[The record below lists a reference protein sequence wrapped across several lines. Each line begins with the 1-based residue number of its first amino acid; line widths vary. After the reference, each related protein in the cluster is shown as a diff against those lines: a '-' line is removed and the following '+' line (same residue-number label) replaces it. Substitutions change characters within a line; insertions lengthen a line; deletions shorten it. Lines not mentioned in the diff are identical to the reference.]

1 MSATTDTPSTIEE
14 LPDDTPTGIVPETDT
29 PDGAPTEADTN
40 GSATDASTAANNATP
55 EGPTDADDA
64 LLDNLSAQLAGAQPN
79 DGGEDNGEAPAPPPE
94 EPMPSPAECLTKHLG
109 DRLIQAMAK
118 RSDDE
123 LKPLRTLH
131 SLEEMGVAAETLHR
145 AMRPHFRNVQ
155 MMQQYQPRKG
165 THAHK
170 KQWQQEFH
178 KMYRTYED
186 ANHEYED
193 QRDEL
198 RGVVRDFL
206 HALEDK
212 EQRDR
217 QAYARIHK
225 PFSKGKRGHFW
236 RAVEA
241 DDPDALLKTLDDAET
256 VKQARWGVFR
266 PSRDADAVEDRPLL
280 CLLAGNRRG
289 VPAGGAVRCIE
300 ALLQAYPDAFSKAD
314 AEEAVA
320 FVEGRGL
327 SEARAGCVRALGA
340 V

>member
-1 MSATTDTPSTIEE
+1 MPATTDADTPSTIEE
-14 LPDDTPTGIVPETDT
+14 LPDDTPADIVPETDT
-29 PDGAPTEADTN
+29 SDAKEP
-40 GSATDASTAANNATP
+40 ATDAENATP
-55 EGPTDADDA
+55 DPSTDADDA
-64 LLDNLSAQLAGAQPN
+64 LLDDLSAQLAGAQAN
-79 DGGEDNGEAPAPPPE
+79 DGGEDNDEAPAPPPE

-109 DRLIQAMAK
+109 DRLVQAMAK

-165 THAHK
+165 THAQK
-170 KQWQQEFH
+170 KQWQQAFH

-186 ANHEYED
+186 ANNEYED

-217 QAYARIHK
+217 QAYARDHK

-241 DDPDALLKTLDDAET
+241 DDPDALLKTLDNAET

-289 VPAGGAVRCIE
+289 VPPGGAVRCIE
-300 ALLQAYPDAFSKAD
+300 ALLQAYPEAFSKAD

-327 SEARAGCVRALGA
+327 SEVRAGCVRALG

>member
-1 MSATTDTPSTIEE
+1 MSATTDTDTPSTIEE
-14 LPDDTPTGIVPETDT
+14 LPDDAPTSIDPEMDT
-29 PDGAPTEADTN
+29 HTEADTDKAD
-40 GSATDASTAANNATP
+40 S
-55 EGPTDADDA
+55 DDA
-64 LLDNLSAQLAGAQPN
+64 LLEGLSAQLADSQANGGDSV
-79 DGGEDNGEAPAPPPE
+79 DGVPAPPPE

-109 DRLIQAMAK
+109 NYLHKAMAK

-155 MMQQYQPRKG
+155 MMQQYRPSKG
-165 THAHK
+165 THAQK
-170 KQWQQEFH
+170 KQWEQAFH

-186 ANHEYED
+186 ANNEYED

-241 DDPDALLKTLDDAET
+241 DDPDALLKTLDDINT

-266 PSRDADAVEDRPLL
+266 PSRNANAVENRSLL
-280 CLLAGNRRG
+280 CILAGNRRG
-289 VPAGGAVRCIE
+289 VPANGAVRSIK
-300 ALLQAYPDAFSKAD
+300 ALIQEYPTAFTKMD
-314 AEEAVA
+314 VEEAIA
-320 FVEGRGL
+320 FVESRGL
-327 SEARAGCVRALGA
+327 SKAREQCVRALRETGL
-340 V
+340 

>member
-1 MSATTDTPSTIEE
+1 MSTTTDVDIPSTIEE
-14 LPDDTPTGIVPETDT
+14 LPDDTPTSTVAET
-29 PDGAPTEADTN
+29 N
-40 GSATDASTAANNATP
+40 ISTTP
-55 EGPTDADDA
+55 EDPTDADDA
-64 LLDNLSAQLAGAQPN
+64 LLNDLSAQLADAQEN
-79 DGGEDNGEAPAPPPE
+79 DSSEDNTNEPAPPPE

-109 DRLIQAMAK
+109 DRLIKAMAK

-155 MMQQYQPRKG
+155 MMQKYQPRKG
-165 THAHK
+165 THAQK
-170 KQWQQEFH
+170 KQWQQAFH

-186 ANHEYED
+186 ANNEYED

-198 RGVVRDFL
+198 CGVVRDFL

-289 VPAGGAVRCIE
+289 VPPGGAVRCIE
-300 ALLQAYPDAFSKAD
+300 ALLQAYPTAFSKED

-320 FVEGRGL
+320 FVQSRGL
-327 SEARAGCVRALGA
+327 SEARVECVKALGA
-340 V
+340 

>member
-14 LPDDTPTGIVPETDT
+14 LPDDAPTGIVPETDT
-29 PDGAPTEADTN
+29 SDAKEP
-40 GSATDASTAANNATP
+40 ATDAENATP
-55 EGPTDADDA
+55 DPSTDADDA
-64 LLDNLSAQLAGAQPN
+64 LLDDLSAQLAGAQAN
-79 DGGEDNGEAPAPPPE
+79 EGGEDNGEVPAPPPE

-109 DRLIQAMAK
+109 DRLTQAMAK

-131 SLEEMGVAAETLHR
+131 SLEEMGVAAETLQR
-145 AMRPHFRNVQ
+145 AIIPHLRNVQ

-165 THAHK
+165 TRAQ
-170 KQWQQEFH
+170 KQHWQDAFH
-178 KMYRTYED
+178 KMRRTYED

-217 QAYARIHK
+217 QAYARDHK

-241 DDPDALLKTLDDAET
+241 DDPDALLKTLDDSET

-266 PSRDADAVEDRPLL
+266 PSRDADAVDDRPLL

-289 VPAGGAVRCIE
+289 VPTGGAVRCIE

-327 SEARAGCVRALGA
+327 SKARAGCVRALG

>member
-1 MSATTDTPSTIEE
+1 MRPCAT
-14 LPDDTPTGIVPETDT
+14 
-29 PDGAPTEADTN
+29 
-40 GSATDASTAANNATP
+40 
-55 EGPTDADDA
+55 
-64 LLDNLSAQLAGAQPN
+64 
-79 DGGEDNGEAPAPPPE
+79 PE

-109 DRLIQAMAK
+109 DRLTQAMTK
-118 RSDDE
+118 RSDNE

-131 SLEEMGVAAETLHR
+131 SLEEMGVAAEPPPR
-145 AMRPHFRNVQ
+145 NAPHFRNVQ
-155 MMQQYQPRKG
+155 MMQQYQPRRG
-165 THAHK
+165 THAQK
-170 KQWQQEFH
+170 KQWQQAFH

-186 ANHEYED
+186 ANNEYGD

-241 DDPDALLKTLDDAET
+241 DDPDALLKTLDDVET
-256 VKQARWGVFR
+256 VKQARWAVFR
-266 PSRDADAVEDRPLL
+266 PSRDADAVEERPLL

-289 VPAGGAVRCIE
+289 VPAGGAVRCIK
-300 ALLQAYPDAFSKAD
+300 ALLQARRPFAKRRS
-314 AEEAVA
+314 
-320 FVEGRGL
+320 RRWPL
-327 SEARAGCVRALGA
+327 WRALA
-340 V
+340 ERARSSA

>member
-1 MSATTDTPSTIEE
+1 MSATTDADTPSTIEE
-14 LPDDTPTGIVPETDT
+14 LPDDAPTGIVPETDT
-29 PDGAPTEADTN
+29 PDVNEP
-40 GSATDASTAANNATP
+40 ATDVFTDANNATP

-64 LLDNLSAQLAGAQPN
+64 LLDDLSAQLAGAQAN
-79 DGGEDNGEAPAPPPE
+79 DGGEGNEEAPAPPPE
-94 EPMPSPAECLTKHLG
+94 EPMPSPAECLRKHLG
-109 DRLIQAMAK
+109 DRLTMAMAK

-165 THAHK
+165 THAQK
-170 KQWQQEFH
+170 KQWQQAFH

-186 ANHEYED
+186 ANNEYED

-198 RGVVRDFL
+198 RVVVRDFL

-289 VPAGGAVRCIE
+289 VPPGGAVRCIE
-300 ALLQAYPDAFSKAD
+300 ALLRAYPDAFSKED
-314 AEEAVA
+314 AEEAMA
-320 FVEGRGL
+320 FVERRGL
-327 SEARAGCVRALGA
+327 SEARAECVRALEA
-340 V
+340 VKA

>member
-1 MSATTDTPSTIEE
+1 MSATTDADTPSTIEE
-14 LPDDTPTGIVPETDT
+14 LPDDAPTGIVPETDT
-29 PDGAPTEADTN
+29 PDANEPATEATDNGTN
-40 GSATDASTAANNATP
+40 
-55 EGPTDADDA
+55 ADDA
-64 LLDNLSAQLAGAQPN
+64 LLDDLSAQLADAQAN
-79 DGGEDNGEAPAPPPE
+79 DGGEDNDEAPAPPPE

-109 DRLIQAMAK
+109 DRLTQAMTK
-118 RSDDE
+118 RSDNE

-155 MMQQYQPRKG
+155 MMQQYQPRRG
-165 THAHK
+165 THAQK
-170 KQWQQEFH
+170 KQWQQAFH

-186 ANHEYED
+186 ANNEYED
-193 QRDEL
+193 QRNEL

-206 HALEDK
+206 HALEDR

-217 QAYARIHK
+217 QLYARIHK

-241 DDPDALLKTLDDAET
+241 DDPDALLKTLDDVET
-256 VKQARWGVFR
+256 VKQARWAVFR
-266 PSRDADAVEDRPLL
+266 PSRDADAVEERPLL

-289 VPAGGAVRCIE
+289 VPAGGAVRCIK
-300 ALLQAYPDAFSKAD
+300 ALLQAYPAAFCKED
-314 AEEAVA
+314 AEQAMA

-327 SEARAGCVRALGA
+327 SEARSECVRALGA
-340 V
+340 VGA

>member
-1 MSATTDTPSTIEE
+1 MSATTDADTPSTIEE
-14 LPDDTPTGIVPETDT
+14 IPDDTPADIVPETDT
-29 PDGAPTEADTN
+29 PDADEP
-40 GSATDASTAANNATP
+40 ATDASTDANNATP
-55 EGPTDADDA
+55 DPPTDADDA
-64 LLDNLSAQLAGAQPN
+64 LLDDLSAQLAGAQLN

-109 DRLIQAMAK
+109 DRLTQAMAK

-165 THAHK
+165 THAQK
-170 KQWQQEFH
+170 KQWQQAFH

-217 QAYARIHK
+217 QAYARDHK

-266 PSRDADAVEDRPLL
+266 PSRDADAVEERPLL

-289 VPAGGAVRCIE
+289 VPTGGAVRCIK
-300 ALLQAYPDAFSKAD
+300 ALLQAYPDTFSKAD

-327 SEARAGCVRALGA
+327 SEARAGCVKALGA
-340 V
+340 VEA

>member
-1 MSATTDTPSTIEE
+1 MSTDAPSIEE
-14 LPDDTPTGIVPETDT
+14 LPDDTPTDAVEETEMTHDTTTAHTPSDTDT
-29 PDGAPTEADTN
+29 DG
-40 GSATDASTAANNATP
+40 
-55 EGPTDADDA
+55 ADDA
-64 LLDNLSAQLAGAQPN
+64 LLDDLSAQLAGAQAN
-79 DGGEDNGEAPAPPPE
+79 DSAEDNDEVPAPPPE
-94 EPMPSPAECLTKHLG
+94 EPMPSPEECLTKHLG
-109 DRLIQAMAK
+109 DRLTQAMAK

-123 LKPLRTLH
+123 LKPLRMLH

-165 THAHK
+165 THAQK
-170 KQWQQEFH
+170 KQWQQAFH

-266 PSRDADAVEDRPLL
+266 PSRDTDAVEDRPLL

-289 VPAGGAVRCIE
+289 VPTGGAVRCIE
-300 ALLQAYPDAFSKAD
+300 ALLQAYPAAFSKED

-327 SEARAGCVRALGA
+327 SEARAECVRALG